1 MARRLGYRF
10 VDTGMMYRAITCAA
24 LDRNVDLDD
33 HAAVARLPSNVS
45 LVSRVPEVRDAM
57 VALQREMADRGSV
70 VMVGRDIGTV
80 VLPDAPLKIY
90 LDASPEE
97 RARRRRQELLAVG
110 RDETL
115 EEVRKELAL
124 RDEIDS
130 GRTASPLRPADDAVV
145 IDTDQLTL
153 DDVVERIMEAM
164 PCR

>member
-1 MARRLGYRF
+1 
-10 VDTGMMYRAITCAA
+10 
-24 LDRNVDLDD
+24 
-33 HAAVARLPSNVS
+33 
-45 LVSRVPEVRDAM
+45 
-57 VALQREMADRGSV
+57 
-70 VMVGRDIGTV
+70 MVGRDIGTI

-90 LDASPEE
+90 LDASPEV
-97 RARRRRQELLAVG
+97 RVRRRHQELLAAG

-115 EEVRKELAL
+115 ANVRKELAL

-130 GRTASPLRPADDAVV
+130 GRAASPLRQADDAVV

>member
-1 MARRLGYRF
+1 
-10 VDTGMMYRAITCAA
+10 
-24 LDRNVDLDD
+24 
-33 HAAVARLPSNVS
+33 
-45 LVSRVPEVRDAM
+45 
-57 VALQREMADRGSV
+57 
-70 VMVGRDIGTV
+70 MVGRDIGTV

-145 IDTDQLTL
+145 IVTDQLTL